1 MLLLHLFI
9 GLLAVDISR
18 LVLLCELLVERAV
31 LAIFIAVLARLALAI
46 IVRNHIIIFFFL
58 LLLQDILLSQLFSNL
73 FAFFVDPS
81 QEYISSKGFKHII
94 VVEIRDL
101 AEAVALGVAFIFFR
115 YLAVAWNLQTHYE
128 KVHETS

>member
-9 GLLAVDISR
+9 GLFAVDISR

-31 LAIFIAVLARLALAI
+31 LAIFIAVLARLALTI
-46 IVRNHIIIFFFL
+46 IIRSQVIIFFFL
-58 LLLQDILLSQLFSNL
+58 LLFQDILLPQLFCNL
-73 FAFFVDPS
+73 FAFFVYPS
-81 QEYISSKGFKHII
+81 QEYISSEGFKNII

-101 AEAVALGVAFIFFR
+101 TEAVALGFAFIFFR
-115 YLAVAWNLQTHYE
+115 YLAVAWNFQTHYE